1 MAIGYLVT
9 LGNGA
14 LERGDVIATTAAS
27 FSDTAT
33 RLGAGTWTISGV
45 VEGQS
50 VTNYQLAGTYYL
62 SGTSVYFVPD
72 STVTAVTAATV
83 GWAPAYNTA
92 TTFSGSGGGNT
103 WTGSGANETAFGNG
117 GNDSLLGNG
126 GADVLNGGIGN
137 DTLNGGDGNDRLIG
151 GPGSDSLI
159 GGTGTD
165 VADYSAETANLTVN
179 LTTGAVSGGNA
190 TGDVLSGVEGVIGG
204 SGNDTLIGFDS
215 MSGDPFA
222 GGSTNVLDGGAGNDR
237 IEGYAGND
245 SLFGGDGADTIFGLG
260 NGAQDGTDDD
270 FISGG
275 AGNDLIDGDRG
286 NDSIE
291 GGSGNDTILAGT
303 GNDRVLG
310 GSGLDSIEGGAGADW
325 IDGGADADVIK
336 GDLGNDT
343 LFGGT
348 GNDTI
353 TGGPDSQSSTPLDLR
368 LDWTADGRVNGT
380 NAVGGFTTNMGGVNA
395 KVTITDPPGGA
406 TLSSAN
412 ISTTQTYV
420 TGGTDPNS
428 SLQLTASGTGTNS
441 VTRIDFTGVAG
452 SGQSDQVQ
460 NVSFF
465 INDIDGT
472 SGGWRDVLTINAW
485 DENGVAVPVSITL
498 FGNDSAAGNTITALI
513 DPDDPNQP
521 DGSALVQIAG
531 PVKRLEIT
539 YANALSTTQIIYYS
553 DISAQSIP
561 LPANDDDLIYGGDG
575 NDVLFGAL
583 GNDTIDGGN
592 DADSISGGAGDDSL
606 LGGAG
611 DDTLDGGTGNDT
623 LDGGLGN
630 DQLSGADGD
639 DVLAGG
645 EGDDTLTGGIG
656 DDRLFGDAGAD
667 SLVGGDGADLIEG
680 GLGDDI
686 LFGDAGADTLSGGAG
701 NDTLNGGTGN
711 DQLSGD
717 EGADSLV
724 GGEGDDTLSGGIGD
738 DRLFGDAGADSL
750 AGGDGADLV
759 EGGLGDDILFGDDGA
774 DTLVGGVGNDTLTG
788 GAGADLIQGGDDQ
801 DRIIVQTQADGFGD
815 VVDGGAGGAVDYDV
829 LDLSQSGP
837 LHRKIFT
844 TPNQE
849 NGYVEFLDAQGN
861 VIGTLTFTDI
871 EKIICFAAGTRIA
884 TPFGAQPVETLRPG
898 DLVLTRDNGPQPI
911 RWVGA
916 RTVAAQGDLAPIRFE
931 TGALGNSRPLL
942 VSPQHRMLCDDW
954 RAQMLFGETEVLVA
968 AKHLVNDRTI
978 RRAPG
983 GLVSYHHIL
992 FDRHEIVMA
1001 EGVASES
1008 FHPGDEALSALDGA
1022 ARGELLRLFPELVTG
1037 SGARL
1042 MLARRALRG
1051 FEGRLLA

>member
-27 FSDTAT
+27 FPDGSV
-33 RLGAGTWTISGV
+33 RLGAGSLTLTGV
-45 VEGQS
+45 VEGQP
-50 VTNYQLAGTYYL
+50 VTNYQVAGTYYL

-72 STVTAVTAATV
+72 STVTSVTTATV
-83 GWAPAYNTA
+83 GWAPTYNTA
-92 TTFSGSGGGNT
+92 TSFTGNNSGNT
-103 WTGSGANETAFGNG
+103 WTGTGANETAFGNG
-117 GNDSLLGNG
+117 GTDSLLGNG

-611 DDTLDGGTGNDT
+611 DDTLDGGIGN
-623 LDGGLGN
+623 
-630 DQLSGADGD
+630 
-639 DVLAGG
+639 DVLAGGDGADSLIGG
-645 EGDDTLTGGIG
+645 EGDDTLDGGIG
-656 DDRLFGDAGAD
+656 DDRLSGDAGAD
-667 SLVGGDGADLIEG
+667 MLAGGT
-680 GLGDDI
+680 
-686 LFGDAGADTLSGGAG
+686 GADTLDGGAG
-701 NDTLNGGTGN
+701 NDTL
-711 DQLSGD
+711 SGD
-717 EGADSLV
+717 
-724 GGEGDDTLSGGIGD
+724 
-738 DRLFGDAGADSL
+738 
-750 AGGDGADLV
+750 DGADLV
-759 EGGLGDDILFGDDGA
+759 MGGLGDDLLSGGEGA
-774 DTLVGGVGNDTLTG
+774 DTLQGGAGNDTLTG

-849 NGYVEFLDAQGN
+849 NGYVEFLDPQGN

-884 TPFGAQPVETLRPG
+884 TPYGPRAVETLRPG

-911 RWVGA
+911 RWAGA

-992 FDRHEIVMA
+992 FDRHEIVLA
-1001 EGVASES
+1001 EGAASES

-1022 ARGELLRLFPELVTG
+1022 TRRELLRLFPELVTG
-1037 SGARL
+1037 SGAQL